1 MQLVSR
7 LLVDIHQKMWAIFNL
22 FKIVDEDEASIAR
35 LLALLDSAGLRENDL
50 RLKPMMRKI
59 REYEHK
65 MHECVDVK
73 RYRLPRAQ
81 FKDCI
86 RPSIS
91 LINKVLAN
99 DLVVPNWREFTE
111 KISDIFEQC
120 QDINLGEVAT
130 YIPQLARQDRDKWGL
145 SICTIDG
152 QRFSLGDSKAP
163 FCFQSVSKA
172 FNYAIVSSDLGTDYV
187 HRFVGH
193 EPSGRLFNEIC
204 LDADN
209 KPHNPMI
216 NSGAIITTSLMKR
229 GICMADRYEFA
240 YNEYKKLSGNEYIG
254 FNNSVFLSERETA
267 ARNFSL
273 AFFLKEHKCFPPG
286 IDTSLR
292 NELDFYFQLC
302 SLETHCDSAAVMA
315 ATFANGGVCPLTHEV
330 CITPGPCRDV
340 LSLMYSCGL
349 YDFSGQFAFK
359 VGLPAKSGVSGGM
372 IVVIPNL
379 MGICLYSPPLDKLGN
394 TCRGV
399 AFCQKLIDTFNF
411 HNYDSLLHGDA
422 MKTDPRRPIG
432 SHATDI
438 VVSLLFACRNGD
450 FEAVRRLYIKGE
462 DLNCIDYDGRSA
474 LHVAASEGHDEIVK
488 FLLKCG
494 VNADHKDRW
503 GRTALEDANHFNHH
517 LCASL
522 LIQAM
527 KQPSGTTSL
536 TVIETDDRKCG
547 VMMLENRDK
556 LVEENAVENHVKHRE
571 ETEETEK

>member
-1 MQLVSR
+1 MTSVS
-7 LLVDIHQKMWAIFNL
+7 V
-22 FKIVDEDEASIAR
+22 
-35 LLALLDSAGLRENDL
+35 GLRENDL

-111 KISDIFEQC
+111 KISEIFEQC
-120 QDINLGEVAT
+120 RDINMGEVAT
-130 YIPQLARQDRDKWGL
+130 YIPQLARQDRCKWAV

-152 QRFSLGDSKAP
+152 QRSTFGDDYFS
-163 FCFQSVSKA
+163 A
-172 FNYAIVSSDLGTDYV
+172 FNYAIVSSDLGADYV
-187 HRFVGH
+187 HRYIGH
-193 EPSGRLFNEIC
+193 EPSGRLFNELC
-204 LDADN
+204 LDN
-209 KPHNPMI
+209 HRKPHNPMI
-216 NSGAIITTSLMKR
+216 NAGALVVTAMLKR
-229 GICMADRYEFA
+229 GWNMADRYEFVF
-240 YNEYKKLSGNEYIG
+240 NEYKALAANEYIG

-273 AFFLKEHKCFPPG
+273 AFYLKENKCFPPD
-286 IDTSLR
+286 ISSSLR

-302 SLETHCDSAAVMA
+302 SLETNCESLAVMG
-315 ATFANGGVCPLTHEV
+315 ATLANGGVNPMSGEICV
-330 CITPGPCRDV
+330 SARPCRDL
-340 LSLMYSCGL
+340 LSLMYSCGM
-349 YDFSGQFAFK
+349 YDFSGQFSFK

-379 MGICLYSPPLDKLGN
+379 MGIALYSPLLDPMGN
-394 TCRGV
+394 SCKGV
-399 AFCQKLIDTFNF
+399 AFCEKLIDTFSF

-422 MKTDPRRPIG
+422 KKTDPRRPIG

-438 VVSLLFACRNGD
+438 IVSLLFACRNGD

-494 VNADHKDRW
+494 VDADHKDRW
-503 GRTALEDANHFNHH
+503 GRTALEDANHFNHP

-527 KQPSGTTSL
+527 KQPPGTTSL
-536 TVIETDDRKCG
+536 TVVETEDRKCG

-556 LVEENAVENHVKHRE
+556 LDEENAVENHVKHRK